1 VATLTTVFARFAR
14 HAHWAA
20 AACDGGLLGY
30 GIIAIRDDRS
40 DVLPLTVL
48 AIAAVSLTF
57 FAVRHALRRR
67 RQWQAERARRL
78 AAMAQERARQQA
90 IAEADT
96 QLLPVFIPYP
106 SPPTYVSLRNTA
118 DDELR
123 MALRRDLETTG
134 DISLT
139 PR

>member
-1 VATLTTVFARFAR
+1 
-14 HAHWAA
+14 
-20 AACDGGLLGY
+20 
-30 GIIAIRDDRS
+30 
-40 DVLPLTVL
+40 
-48 AIAAVSLTF
+48 
-57 FAVRHALRRR
+57 
-67 RQWQAERARRL
+67 
-78 AAMAQERARQQA
+78 MAQERARQQA